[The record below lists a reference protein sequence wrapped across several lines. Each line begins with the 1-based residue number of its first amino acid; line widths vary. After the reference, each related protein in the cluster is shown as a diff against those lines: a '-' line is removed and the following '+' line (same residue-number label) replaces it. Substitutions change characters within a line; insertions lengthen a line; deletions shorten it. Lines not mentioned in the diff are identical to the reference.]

1 MPENKGSI
9 MVVAG
14 TRPEAIKLAPV
25 IEGLDKLGVDYT
37 FVWSG
42 QHYDY
47 EMSKIFFEQLGLP
60 EPDEN
65 LDVRSGT
72 HAEQTAKV
80 MIKLEEVMEKYKLS
94 IMVAQGDTN
103 TVAATALTATKK
115 LIPFAHV
122 EAGLRS
128 WDRTMPEE
136 INRIIADAVAEL
148 HFAPT
153 ELAAINLMHEG
164 ISLEKIHITG
174 NTIVDVVYKYKEYAT
189 REGENLLSK
198 LNLEPFSYILV
209 TVHRQENTD
218 DPERLQNIVKAII
231 ELSKKYAIVFS
242 MHPRT
247 VNRLEKYGLWSKLS
261 SRSIHILK
269 PLGYF
274 QFLGLLMKSL
284 IVLTDSGGVQEEA
297 CTLKIPTITLRYST
311 ERPETVFVGINK
323 IVGTEW
329 QKVVAET
336 IKSISSRN
344 EIIKQAENIPNPF
357 GDGRASERISTILKH
372 KLEEGVKIMFKG
384 VHEDPFIT
392 YAIKSRPPYGDFN
405 SVVAMYDEKG
415 IATTDISK
423 ARLFLVRLPRSKAL
437 RV

>member
-1 MPENKGSI
+1 MPEGKGSI
-9 MVVAG
+9 MIVAG

-25 IEGLDKLGVDYT
+25 IEGLNKLEVDYT

-47 EMSKIFFEQLGLP
+47 KMSKIFFEQLGLP

-72 HAEQTAKV
+72 HAEQTAKI
-80 MIKLEEVMEKYKLS
+80 MIKLEEVIDKCKPS
-94 IMVAQGDTN
+94 IIVAEGDTN
-103 TVAATALTATKK
+103 TVVATALTATKK

-136 INRIIADAVAEL
+136 INRIVADAIAEL

-153 ELAAINLMHEG
+153 ELAAVNLMHEG
-164 ISLEKIHITG
+164 IPLEKIHVTG
-174 NTIVDVVYKYKEYAT
+174 NTVVDVVYKYKDYAV

-209 TVHRQENTD
+209 TTHRQENTD
-218 DPERLQNIVKAII
+218 NSERLENIVRAII
-231 ELSKKYAIVFS
+231 ELSKKYVIVFPI
-242 MHPRT
+242 HPRT
-247 VNRLEKYGLWSKLS
+247 VNRLEKYSLWSKLS
-261 SRSIHILK
+261 SRNIHILK

-297 CTLKIPTITLRYST
+297 CTLKIPTITLRYNT
-311 ERPETVFVGINK
+311 ERPETVLVGINK

-329 QKVVAET
+329 QKIVEEA
-336 IKSISSRN
+336 IKSIDSRS
-344 EIIKQAENIPNPF
+344 EIIKRAGIIPNPF
-357 GDGRASERISTILKH
+357 GDGRAGEKISLILKH
-372 KLEEGVKIMFKG
+372 KLEEGVEIMFQD
-384 VHEDPFIT
+384 VREDPFIT
-392 YAIKSRPPYGDFN
+392 YAIKSRPPHGDFN

-415 IATTDISK
+415 MVTTDVSK
-423 ARLFLVRLPRSKAL
+423 ARLFLVRLSHSKAL
-437 RV
+437 EV

>member
-25 IEGLDKLGVDYT
+25 IKGLDKLGVDYI

-80 MIKLEEVMEKYKLS
+80 MIKLEEIIDKYKPS

-103 TVAATALTATKK
+103 TVVATALTATKK

-136 INRIIADAVAEL
+136 INRIVADAIAEL

-153 ELAAINLMHEG
+153 ELAAVNLMHEG
-164 ISLEKIHITG
+164 IPLKKIHITG
-174 NTIVDVVYKYKEYAT
+174 NTVVDVVHKYKEYAI
-189 REGENLLSK
+189 REGESLLSK

-231 ELSKKYAIVFS
+231 DLSKKYAIVFP

-261 SRSIHILK
+261 SKNIHILK

-274 QFLGLLMKSL
+274 QFLGLLMNSL

-297 CTLKIPTITLRYST
+297 CTLKIPTITLRYNT

-323 IVGTEW
+323 VVGTEW
-329 QKVVAET
+329 QKIVEEA
-336 IKSISSRN
+336 IKSINSRSA
-344 EIIKQAENIPNPF
+344 IIKQAENIPNPF
-357 GDGRASERISTILKH
+357 GDGRAGERISSILKH
-372 KLEEGVKIMFKG
+372 KLEEGIEITFQN

-392 YAIKSRPPYGDFN
+392 YAIRNRPPHGDFN
-405 SVVAMYDEKG
+405 NIVAMYDEKG
-415 IATTDISK
+415 MATTDISK
-423 ARLFLVRLPRSKAL
+423 ARLFLVRLSRSKAL
-437 RV
+437 EV